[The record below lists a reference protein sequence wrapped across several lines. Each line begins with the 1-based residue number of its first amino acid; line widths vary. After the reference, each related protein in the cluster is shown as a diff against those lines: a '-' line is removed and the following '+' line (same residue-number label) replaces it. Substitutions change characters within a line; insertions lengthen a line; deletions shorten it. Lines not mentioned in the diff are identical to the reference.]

1 MAAYRKRGRTP
12 VKPTDV
18 PVIEA
23 AVVALVRSIE
33 DLFERETWVGPCTY
47 RQHPTLRIVVRDR
60 AERVARLFL
69 KRGAE

>member
-33 DLFERETWVGPCTY
+33 DLFETETWVGACTY
-47 RQHPTLRIVVRDR
+47 RQNPTLRVVVRER

-69 KRGAE
+69 KRGGK